1 MVGIE
6 RNIKIGYI
14 LSLVIELYFPIAVWF
29 FFYSRYLSVQQIAVL
44 TGFQII
50 IWNLFEVPTG
60 AFADLVGRKVS
71 IILAFGIYTLAMMA
85 TAFTTVFGIFL
96 VIEFFKGISNALNSG
111 SLEALL
117 YDTLKEKK
125 LEHRWDKVVANNE
138 TLVWVGLFV
147 AAVSGGF
154 LYYWWYPLPYLLQGL
169 VYLGAMLISF
179 WLIEPKLDTKKYQV
193 KEALQQNLAGFKE
206 LFRNE
211 RMTYL
216 TLVLG
221 LIGAG
226 YMIAASILGI
236 SQAEE
241 YGLDARGVGLLFGT
255 GYILSAL
262 ASQGFPKLKRVW
274 GSKKLVILTGIVLL
288 SSFLLANF
296 VGVVVGSM
304 LIIMRI
310 ASSTTFRNVRS
321 GLINRAVT
329 SKNRATT
336 LSSMQ
341 LLTQLPY
348 ALLAY
353 FIGGYIDRHSPN
365 QFALLLGVVIVGL
378 LGATQLFSRRMKA
391 VLAIN

>member
-6 RNIKIGYI
+6 RNIKIVYI

-29 FFYSRYLSVQQIAVL
+29 FLCSVLLSGRQIAVL

-221 LIGAG
+221 LIGA
-226 YMIAASILGI
+226 
-236 SQAEE
+236 
-241 YGLDARGVGLLFGT
+241 
-255 GYILSAL
+255 
-262 ASQGFPKLKRVW
+262 
-274 GSKKLVILTGIVLL
+274 
-288 SSFLLANF
+288 
-296 VGVVVGSM
+296 
-304 LIIMRI
+304 
-310 ASSTTFRNVRS
+310 
-321 GLINRAVT
+321 
-329 SKNRATT
+329 
-336 LSSMQ
+336 
-341 LLTQLPY
+341 
-348 ALLAY
+348 
-353 FIGGYIDRHSPN
+353 
-365 QFALLLGVVIVGL
+365 
-378 LGATQLFSRRMKA
+378 
-391 VLAIN
+391 